1 VTRTVR
7 PRSEKARDPYGIGPV
22 GSMIGPIVS
31 VVGLILIAVVTI
43 NLFDYNLPLLGGG
56 GGNGGNGGGAVAGP
70 ELTPAPSNVI
80 VVPKEARFLGKIVYA
95 KAGNIWVQSDE
106 GATQL
111 TNGGGASMPS
121 FSPDGNWVYYVHD
134 TPTRGKWPRRGTSTW
149 YDIDLN
155 ELFRIRA
162 DGSAQP
168 QRLLS
173 GQVRSGSNRW
183 SAWIRQ
189 PVVSPDG
196 KTVALVTDAPR
207 PDDSN
212 VVLQFYDLARDRLT
226 RAGVPEVGV
235 LGHQDPEW
243 RPDGKMLLYT
253 MNDRDGAKG
262 APVIMRYD
270 PKTKAARALTTRGYM
285 QPSYSPDGRFIAATR
300 TNALGTDVV
309 ILNAGNGNELSRIT
323 NDDTSWAPVWSP
335 AGDAIAFL
343 RLDGAIADLF
353 EVKLDGTPGNWT
365 KGDETQLTEVSG
377 LDAASRPGWFIPP
390 SELPAPSVAPTSSAG
405 PSAPASTA
413 P

>member
-1 VTRTVR
+1 MTRAVR
-7 PRSEKARDPYGIGPV
+7 PRSEKARDPYGLGPV
-22 GSMIGPIVS
+22 GSMIGPILS
-31 VVGLILIAVVTI
+31 IVGLIVIAVVTI
-43 NLFDYNLPLLGGG
+43 NLFDYNLPLVGGS
-56 GGNGGNGGGAVAGP
+56 GGNGGNGGAIAGP

-80 VVPKEARFLGKIVYA
+80 VVPQEARFLGKIVYA

-134 TPTRGKWPRRGTSTW
+134 QLTRGKWPRRGTSTW

-162 DGSAQP
+162 DGSGQP

-173 GQVRSGSNRW
+173 GQVRNGSDRW

-196 KTVALVTDAPR
+196 KTVALVTDAPQ

-212 VVLQFYDLARDRLT
+212 VVLQFYDLVRNRLT

-243 RPDGKMLLYT
+243 RPDGKQLLYT
-253 MNDRDGAKG
+253 MNDRDGARG

-270 PKTKAARALTTRGYM
+270 PRTRAARALTTAGYM
-285 QPSYSPDGRFIAATR
+285 QPSFSPDGRFIAATR

-309 ILNAGNGNELSRIT
+309 ILNAGNGNELLRIT

-343 RLDGAIADLF
+343 HVVGQTVDLRLA
-353 EVKLDGTPGNWT
+353 KLEGTGPDWT
-365 KGDETQLTEVSG
+365 VSETVNLTEVSG
-377 LDAASRPGWFIPP
+377 LDAASRPDWYIPP
-390 SELPAPSVAPTSSAG
+390 ALLPAADSSGGATQA
-405 PSAPASTA
+405 SASAS